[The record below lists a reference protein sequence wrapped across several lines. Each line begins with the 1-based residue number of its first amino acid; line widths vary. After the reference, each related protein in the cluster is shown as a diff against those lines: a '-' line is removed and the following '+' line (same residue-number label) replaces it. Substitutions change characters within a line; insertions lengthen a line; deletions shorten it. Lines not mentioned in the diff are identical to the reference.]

1 MKILVSDRIS
11 EKGRAV
17 LMSASGLE
25 VSYQPDL
32 NQDQLLHEIQNSA
45 ALIVRSRTQ
54 VTAEVI
60 GAALEL
66 RLIGRAGAGVDN
78 IDLEAATQKGIL
90 VMNTPAGNSVSAAE
104 HAFALLIALARKVS
118 GADASVKAGEWNK
131 PAFVGQELRGKTLGI
146 LGLGQIGSLLARR
159 AQAFQMRVIAHDP
172 FVGQG
177 YANDLEVTLFDL
189 SSVFE
194 ESDFLSLHLPLTDET
209 RGIINR
215 KTLSLMKPGAFLIN
229 TARGGLIAEE
239 DLLDYL
245 EEGRLGGAALD
256 VFENEPRVKERLLRS
271 DRVILTPH
279 IAGSTV
285 EAQEQVGH
293 TIATQVVD
301 YLQKKLISNAVNFP
315 SLSTGELEKITPFL
329 NLASRLGAF
338 ASQICEI
345 RISKIGIRYY
355 GDLTEVDYRPIS
367 NHILKAILQ
376 PMLAEPVNEV
386 NARTYASQRGIE
398 LIETVSTTSRD
409 HANLI
414 SVQLRNREETEWVE
428 GAILHQGRIWLVSV
442 DGIPLETPLADY
454 VLFIRNQDTPGVIGA
469 VGTILGESDINI
481 ASFVLGREDNLS
493 QALGVINTDNPVPET
508 VMAKIRKIPAISYA
522 QLIEL

>member
-1 MKILVSDRIS
+1 MK
-11 EKGRAV
+11 
-17 LMSASGLE
+17 ASGLK

-32 NQDQLLHEIQNSA
+32 NQDQLLSEIQDAA

-60 GAALEL
+60 EAASEL
-66 RLIGRAGAGVDN
+66 RAIGRAGSGVDN
-78 IDLEAATQKGIL
+78 IDLDTATQKGIL
-90 VMNTPAGNSVSAAE
+90 VMHTPGGNSISAAE
-104 HAFALLIALARKVS
+104 HTFALLIALARKLS

-131 PAFVGQELRGKTLGI
+131 AAFVGQELRGKTLGI

-159 AQAFQMRVIAHDP
+159 AQAFQMRVIAYDP

-177 YANDLEVTLFDL
+177 YANDLEVTLSDL
-189 SSVFE
+189 ISVVQ
-194 ESDFLSLHLPLTDET
+194 ESDFLSLHLPLTEGT
-209 RGIINR
+209 REIISR
-215 KTLSLMKPGAFLIN
+215 KTLSRMKPGAFLIN
-229 TARGGLIAEE
+229 AARGGLIAED
-239 DLLDYL
+239 DLLDFL
-245 EEGRLGGAALD
+245 EKGRLGGVALD
-256 VFENEPRVKERLLRS
+256 VFQSEPRVNERLLRS

-301 YLQKKLISNAVNFP
+301 YLERSLITNAVNFP
-315 SLSTGELEKITPFL
+315 SLSIGELEKITPFL
-329 NLASRLGAF
+329 NLASRLGTF

-345 RISKIGIRYY
+345 RISSIGIRYY
-355 GDLTEVDYRPIS
+355 GDLTGVDYRPIS
-367 NHILKAILQ
+367 NHILKAVLQ

-398 LIETVSTTSRD
+398 VIETVSTSSRD

-414 SVQLRNREETEWVE
+414 SVQLGNPDETGWVE
-428 GAILHQGRIWLVSV
+428 GAILHEGKIWLASV
-442 DGIPLETPLADY
+442 DGIPLETPLGDY

-469 VGTILGESDINI
+469 VGTLLGESAVNI

-493 QALGVINTDNPVPET
+493 QALGVINTDNPVPEE
-508 VMAKIRKIPAISYA
+508 VMTRIRKIPAISYA
-522 QLIEL
+522 QLIKL